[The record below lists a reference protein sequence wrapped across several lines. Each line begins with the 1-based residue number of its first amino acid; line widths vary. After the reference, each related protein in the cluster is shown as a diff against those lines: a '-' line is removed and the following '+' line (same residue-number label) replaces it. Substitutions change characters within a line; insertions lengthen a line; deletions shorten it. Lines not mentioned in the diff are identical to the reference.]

1 MNSPCPKCG
10 RLTLRC
16 KVEALLD
23 IPAHLEHQLTKFRM
37 RSREV
42 HLDGVNWPKA
52 RLYCTSCDFTER
64 RG

>member
-1 MNSPCPKCG
+1 MNGACPRCG

-23 IPAHLEHQLTKFRM
+23 IPARLKHQLTKFAM

-42 HLDGVNWPKA
+42 QLDGVNWPKA
-52 RLYCTSCDFTER
+52 LLYCTSCGHTER
-64 RG
+64 SE